1 MMCRELGAIAE
12 LQTAETILKSDGV
25 SGGFDATTQEV
36 HINSVHFT
44 TDKEC
49 CAGSLDELAGGL
61 SDDYAEHIC
70 ATIDNL
76 NETYSYFNEIDKQQ
90 TKKKIIDNIKNSM
103 SGGSQVI
110 LLLKLSDT

>member
-49 CAGSLDELAGGL
+49 CAGSLDDLAGGL
-61 SDDYAEHIC
+61 SDYYAEHIC
-70 ATIDNL
+70 ATR
-76 NETYSYFNEIDKQQ
+76 QP
-90 TKKKIIDNIKNSM
+90 
-103 SGGSQVI
+103 
-110 LLLKLSDT
+110 